1 MKSHHLLA
9 AMPPPLV
16 TEILEYNFAN
26 DKKVYRVAL
35 EAVAQMRKLRPVFL
49 ERQPRSERHA
59 TMAVAL
65 TRPTLELAADTLI
78 RNWLLKKYTPMLTD
92 FLDALKISHEKGAV
106 ENLPA
111 SVEDT
116 ALHSAVEGLLSKY
129 PPEVVSVYLHAFGD
143 MNDARWPNL
152 EALLQNDARL
162 KLQRAEPG
170 QGESKNH

>member
-116 ALHSAVEGLLSKY
+116 ALHSAVETLSGRAAVI
-129 PPEVVSVYLHAFGD
+129 PRVCLVQLRAHAEG
-143 MNDARWPNL
+143 
-152 EALLQNDARL
+152 ERL
-162 KLQRAEPG
+162 RRL
-170 QGESKNH
+170 GEDVPHPLTDLTCDVA